1 MNEFG
6 FVLICL
12 SAALSTLCIFIGVE
26 HFAGIPMA
34 DSFLVDWAVL
44 IWLSLCLFN
53 YHFLFSWGD
62 EGQQEVKRTSKLS
75 VDKIKIIRNLSGC
88 QKCGA
93 GLVSVNGCCSYCG
106 SDLQK

>member
-1 MNEFG
+1 M
-6 FVLICL
+6 
-12 SAALSTLCIFIGVE
+12 
-26 HFAGIPMA
+26 
-34 DSFLVDWAVL
+34 L
-44 IWLSLCLFN
+44 IWLYLCVLQ
-53 YHFLFSWGD
+53 YYLLFSWGEENDDVFQEHD
-62 EGQQEVKRTSKLS
+62 EDKEVKRTSNLS